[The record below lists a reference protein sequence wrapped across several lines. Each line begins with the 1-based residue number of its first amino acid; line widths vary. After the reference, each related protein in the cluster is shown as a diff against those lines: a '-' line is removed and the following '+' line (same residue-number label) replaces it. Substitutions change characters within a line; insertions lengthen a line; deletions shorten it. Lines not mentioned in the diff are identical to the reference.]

1 MEIVPESRRLLTE
14 KEIHDY
20 VYGKYLRCVKPF
32 LSWMK
37 KGETFWLEYIG
48 NNEYNVRSDNHL
60 NTKISGMEVKQL
72 LDCFIPCDI
81 EENLHEALR
90 YFHWLGELDISDVDD
105 SISYIVSR
113 NKF

>member
-20 VYGKYLRCVKPF
+20 VYGKYLR
-32 LSWMK
+32 
-37 KGETFWLEYIG
+37 WLEYTG
-48 NNEYNVRSDNHL
+48 NDEYNVRSDNNL
-60 NTKISGMEVKQL
+60 NTNFRMTAKQL
-72 LDCFIPCDI
+72 LVCFHPCEI

-90 YFHWLGELDISDVDD
+90 YFHWLGELGISDVDD

>member
-1 MEIVPESRRLLTE
+1 MKIVPENRRLLTD
-14 KEIHDY
+14 KEIDEY
-20 VYGKYLRCVKPF
+20 VYGKFFRCIKPF

-37 KGETFWLEYIG
+37 KGETLWLEYTG

-60 NTKISGMEVKQL
+60 GKNFRMTVKQL
-72 LDCFIPCDI
+72 LVCFHPYEI

-90 YFHWLGELDISDVDD
+90 YFHWLGELGISDVDD